1 MVRSNT
7 GELKLSKRARK
18 TELEAEGQLFQKCY
32 VANPL
37 DHSLGEEVQFVV
49 VIPMKLAKKLKLK
62 SVGGG
67 EGVLAD
73 GTRTA
78 CEMAWLYISVDGDG
92 LPTMALIMRDAQP
105 LLGLDVMKM
114 LQLQI
119 DPVRERLLK
128 PLKRFRL
135 VRFLFKRGV
144 IPSKTSSSKS

>member
-1 MVRSNT
+1 LR
-7 GELKLSKRARK
+7 RHARK
-18 TELEAEGQLFQKCY
+18 AELDPEGQLIQKCY

-37 DHSLGEEVQFVV
+37 DHSLGEQVPFVV
-49 VIPMKLAKKLKLK
+49 DTGASCIVIPLKLAKRLKLK

-73 GTRTA
+73 GTRAA
-78 CEMAWLYISVDGDG
+78 CQMAWLYINVDGDG
-92 LPTMALIMRDAQP
+92 LPTMALIMKDAQP

-128 PLKRFRL
+128 PLKRFKL
-135 VRFLFKRGV
+135 VKFFFKRGV
-144 IPSKTSSSKS
+144 LPSKTSSSKS